1 MVKRVLTPL
10 TLFSLFSPG
19 IGRRPR
25 HCAGLWASDWLMPRA
40 KQKAWRSNTARP
52 RDWSENTRAGFYPN
66 ISLTMWN
73 ITSTSL
79 GLHCARWQNH
89 ICPPR
94 FWLKLFS
101 ERMRGRKEKRIWGEK
116 WRSEISSTGRQLKDC
131 KARWDFSVLYGFI
144 SLGLPFLCSHC
155 FTLFITD
162 STAGGERAG
171 QKEPLYGRF
180 SHR

>member
-94 FWLKLFS
+94 FWLKLFFREE
-101 ERMRGRKEKRIWGEK
+101 EREKREADMRREMEERDKQHRETVERLQSQVRLLGPVWIYFT
-116 WRSEISSTGRQLKDC
+116 RP
-131 KARWDFSVLYGFI
+131 AA
-144 SLGLPFLCSHC
+144 SL
-155 FTLFITD
+155 
-162 STAGGERAG
+162 
-171 QKEPLYGRF
+171 
-180 SHR
+180 

>member
-52 RDWSENTRAGFYPN
+52 RDWSENTRAGFCPN

-79 GLHCARWQNH
+79 GLHCVRWQNLH
-89 ICPPR
+89 LSSQILTKTFFR
-94 FWLKLFS
+94 ED
-101 ERMRGRKEKRIWGEK
+101 EREKREADMRREMEERDKQHRETVERLQSQVRLLGPVWIYFT
-116 WRSEISSTGRQLKDC
+116 RP
-131 KARWDFSVLYGFI
+131 AA
-144 SLGLPFLCSHC
+144 SL
-155 FTLFITD
+155 
-162 STAGGERAG
+162 
-171 QKEPLYGRF
+171 
-180 SHR
+180 